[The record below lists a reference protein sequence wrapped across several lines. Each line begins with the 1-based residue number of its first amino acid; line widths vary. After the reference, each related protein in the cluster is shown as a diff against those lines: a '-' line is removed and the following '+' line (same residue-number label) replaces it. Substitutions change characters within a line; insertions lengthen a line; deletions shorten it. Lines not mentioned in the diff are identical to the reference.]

1 MKNSR
6 KLRCF
11 RAAKVSRHD
20 TFPVG
25 RGCGVNSG
33 EALAAGVSVVDSSG
47 GIGMEIL
54 MQIILFDSILLL
66 RLSLKPPRFPA
77 AALLLFLPICFTAPR
92 RGRIVQY

>member
-25 RGCGVNSG
+25 RGCAVNSG
-33 EALAAGVSVVDSSG
+33 EAIGVGVGVAVSSD
-47 GIGMEIL
+47 GIGEQMLPGYFVPIESQDEIPDANEAF
-54 MQIILFDSILLL
+54 IS
-66 RLSLKPPRFPA
+66 
-77 AALLLFLPICFTAPR
+77 
-92 RGRIVQY
+92 